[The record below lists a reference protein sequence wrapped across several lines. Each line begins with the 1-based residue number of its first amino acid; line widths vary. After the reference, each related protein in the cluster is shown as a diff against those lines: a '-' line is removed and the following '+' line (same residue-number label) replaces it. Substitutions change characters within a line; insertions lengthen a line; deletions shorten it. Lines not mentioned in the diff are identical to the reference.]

1 MYFIEGGLISFV
13 LAHLVDTTHAVCVLL
28 ARELSWPLHES
39 FIGLSKPIFF
49 KFGIIW
55 RDVEGT
61 IFFPLRLVNKHLLT
75 PLWAG
80 LQDSEHPGLFVCSHF
95 LHSTCL
101 SYSTHQIHIAGWKK
115 MSLLFTFS
123 WFIYFFSNLMNEN
136 KCHNLHY
143 CMFRNR
149 FNEVGGSLNEAVWS
163 QEAMAH
169 ADL

>member
-39 FIGLSKPIFF
+39 FIGLSKTIFF

-61 IFFPLRLVNKHLLT
+61 IFFPSVWLINICSLPCGLVCRTVSIQDSLSVLT
-75 PLWAG
+75 FFTQHAWATQLIKFI
-80 LQDSEHPGLFVCSHF
+80 LQDKRKCHF
-95 LHSTCL
+95 YLPFL
-101 SYSTHQIHIAGWKK
+101 D
-115 MSLLFTFS
+115 FF
-123 WFIYFFSNLMNEN
+123 FFSNLMNEN